1 MISKTDL
8 ILLLTNLD
16 GGQEYVGKVLADE
29 NVPMDVVKF
38 VNDQRELD
46 VSKFYTY
53 IRKSYNQ
60 KRSKL
65 YIQIMKEMDDVNEV
79 LITLSSLQLQIMLFS
94 KKVDDKSLF
103 LRHSRAPEISRVL
116 SKYYQNFDT
125 TACVKLLRLVKAD
138 IIAFETMQGHREN
151 KGEN

>member
-1 MISKTDL
+1 
-8 ILLLTNLD
+8 
-16 GGQEYVGKVLADE
+16 
-29 NVPMDVVKF
+29 
-38 VNDQRELD
+38 
-46 VSKFYTY
+46 
-53 IRKSYNQ
+53 
-60 KRSKL
+60 
-65 YIQIMKEMDDVNEV
+65 MKEMDDVNEV

-138 IIAFETMQGHREN
+138 IIAFETM
-151 KGEN
+151 